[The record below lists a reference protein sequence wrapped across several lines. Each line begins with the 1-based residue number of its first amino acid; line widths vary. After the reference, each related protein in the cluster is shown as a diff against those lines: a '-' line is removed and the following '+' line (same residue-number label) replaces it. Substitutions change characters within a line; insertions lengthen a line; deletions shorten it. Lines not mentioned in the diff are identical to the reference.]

1 MNKLVIAFVIAT
13 FAAPTMAFADAALDY
28 KSNCAA
34 CHGAGGNLLPKT
46 ARMLKVDPRKLALK
60 VSNLN
65 RDEMIAA
72 VEKGRNKMP
81 AFEKELTKE
90 QIAGVV
96 DYVRDL
102 NKKK

>member
-1 MNKLVIAFVIAT
+1 MKKLVAAFIITV
-13 FAAPTMAFADAALDY
+13 FAVPTMALADGAFDF

-46 ARMLKVDPRKLALK
+46 ARMLKADPRKLALK
-60 VSNLN
+60 ASTLS
-65 RDEMIAA
+65 RDEMIAT

-90 QIAGVV
+90 QIAGIV
-96 DYVRDL
+96 DYVRGL
-102 NKKK
+102 RK